1 MACPMPVGQAPIR
14 ADGVERGVGSG
25 YIHRVPE
32 DPNAKSLLDLAV
44 QGGAETVIKISGDL
58 DPATAPALEAALAD
72 AVADPEVSSIAVDLS
87 GLTFLDSSGLR
98 VFVVAREAMRAREAA
113 FTLRSP
119 SANVRRL
126 LDVTGLGEVIEIQ

>member
-1 MACPMPVGQAPIR
+1 M
-14 ADGVERGVGSG
+14 
-25 YIHRVPE
+25 PE
-32 DPNAKSLLDLAV
+32 DPNAKSLLDLSV
-44 QGGAETVIKISGDL
+44 QGGADTVIHISGDL

-72 AVADPEVSSIAVDLS
+72 AVADPAVSTVAVDLS
-87 GLTFLDSSGLR
+87 ELTFLDSSGLR
-98 VFVVAREAMRAREAA
+98 VFVVARETMRARGAA